1 MDLMFSLTVRRIA
14 GYRNELGDYYS
25 NRTFCHISMGDN
37 GNTEVD
43 DFATVYQT
51 FLEIS
56 IKSFPKCFTPNPP
69 LKDGIKNTFC
79 FFN

>member
-25 NRTFCHISMGDN
+25 NRTFCLSSVWVIMGIQKLMIL
-37 GNTEVD
+37 
-43 DFATVYQT
+43 ATVYQT

-56 IKSFPKCFTPNPP
+56 IESFPK
-69 LKDGIKNTFC
+69 GV
-79 FFN
+79 

>member
-43 DFATVYQT
+43 DFATAFQKAYRQ
-51 FLEIS
+51 
-56 IKSFPKCFTPNPP
+56 CFTPNPP

>member
-43 DFATVYQT
+43 DFATVCQT

-56 IKSFPKCFTPNPP
+56 IESRSEERRVGKECRSRWSPYH
-69 LKDGIKNTFC
+69 
-79 FFN
+79 

>member
-56 IKSFPKCFTPNPP
+56 I
-69 LKDGIKNTFC
+69 
-79 FFN
+79 

>member
-37 GNTEVD
+37 GNTEMVD
-43 DFATVYQT
+43 SGIAINKSSRKPNIQVRFAA
-51 FLEIS
+51 
-56 IKSFPKCFTPNPP
+56 
-69 LKDGIKNTFC
+69 
-79 FFN
+79 

>member
-43 DFATVYQT
+43 DFATVCQNVSRDIYRKLSKKAYRQ
-51 FLEIS
+51 
-56 IKSFPKCFTPNPP
+56 CFYS
-69 LKDGIKNTFC
+69 
-79 FFN
+79 

>member
-56 IKSFPKCFTPNPP
+56 IKLSKRRIDNVLLPIP
-69 LKDGIKNTFC
+69 L
-79 FFN
+79 

>member
-37 GNTEVD
+37 GNTEVSRD
-43 DFATVYQT
+43 IYKKLSKRRIDNV
-51 FLEIS
+51 LLPI
-56 IKSFPKCFTPNPP
+56 P
-69 LKDGIKNTFC
+69 L
-79 FFN
+79 